1 MARAL
6 VLGNGNLTVLLDTD
20 GVVRDIYYPHVG
32 LENHVNGSMH
42 RIGVWWDGNFS
53 WLNGVDWK
61 VKISYENRS
70 MLGQIIYEHKQ
81 QDIKVVVRAVVYNEL
96 PIFVRGVTFYN
107 NNKKIKKIKVFFGQ
121 EFSISETKMKNTG
134 FFDPTKNAVIHYKGR
149 RVFLVNASCPNGG
162 IDDYTVGVY
171 NFEGKGGS
179 YIDAEDGQLTK
190 NAVEHGP
197 VDSVIGVS
205 VDCEGLDTVEVYY
218 WLCAAKNMEEVYELN
233 EVVLQKSAHG
243 VLHSTTAF
251 WQAWAETKQINF
263 HGLPEPVIK
272 TYYDS
277 LFVLRAHLDHKGGIV
292 ASLDS
297 DMLLYGKDSY
307 TYVWPRDAAF
317 VAIALDKA
325 GYSSIT
331 KKFYEFCQEV
341 IHSDGYLHHRFQP
354 DHSLG
359 STWQS
364 SIIQKDWLKNK
375 ILQLPIQ
382 EDETATVIFG
392 LWQHYKHSNDIEFIE
407 MLYKN
412 FIEKAVDF
420 MMEFRDKYTGLPIQ
434 SYDLWE
440 EVSGVS
446 TYTCAAVC
454 GALLAASRFATILGK
469 YNHAHTYTQAVNE
482 LVKAMKSYLYDPE
495 LNSFVR
501 GIRVDGLSVKKMRAI
516 DSSALFGLWYYEVL
530 DKNDPMFLGTQKAVQ
545 EHLHND
551 AGIGGYYR
559 YQNDQYY
566 KVPGSDRSNIWI
578 VTTLWELQRKIK
590 FCENIEEL
598 LKLAGEFNW
607 VVDRLDQIPVMA
619 EQYNPYTG
627 EALSAAPLAWS
638 HSCYVETV
646 LAYLERVEELGG
658 KK

>member
-1 MARAL
+1 
-6 VLGNGNLTVLLDTD
+6 
-20 GVVRDIYYPHVG
+20 
-32 LENHVNGSMH
+32 
-42 RIGVWWDGNFS
+42 
-53 WLNGVDWK
+53 
-61 VKISYENRS
+61 
-70 MLGQIIYEHKQ
+70 
-81 QDIKVVVRAVVYNEL
+81 
-96 PIFVRGVTFYN
+96 
-107 NNKKIKKIKVFFGQ
+107 
-121 EFSISETKMKNTG
+121 
-134 FFDPTKNAVIHYKGR
+134 
-149 RVFLVNASCPNGG
+149 
-162 IDDYTVGVY
+162 
-171 NFEGKGGS
+171 
-179 YIDAEDGQLTK
+179 
-190 NAVEHGP
+190 
-197 VDSVIGVS
+197 
-205 VDCEGLDTVEVYY
+205 
-218 WLCAAKNMEEVYELN
+218 MEEAYKLN
-233 EVVLQKSAHG
+233 EIILQKSAHG

-263 HGLPEPVIK
+263 HGLPEKIIK

-277 LFVLRAHLDHKGGIV
+277 LFVLRAHMDHKGGIV

-297 DMLLYGKDSY
+297 DMLLYGKDAY
-307 TYVWPRDAAF
+307 NYVWPRDAAF

-331 KKFYEFCQEV
+331 KKFYEFCLEV
-341 IHSDGYLHHRFQP
+341 IHKDGYLHHRFQP
-354 DHSLG
+354 DYSLG

-407 MLYKN
+407 SIYKD

-469 YNHAHTYTQAVNE
+469 YNHAHAYTQAVAE
-482 LVKAMKSYLYDPE
+482 LTKAMKSYLFDTE

-501 GIRVDGLSVKKMRAI
+501 GIRVDGLSVKKMRTI

-530 DKNDPMFLGTQKAVQ
+530 SNEDPMFMGTQKAV
-545 EHLHND
+545 EENLHNKT
-551 AGIGGYYR
+551 GIGGYIR
-559 YQNDQYY
+559 YTNDQYY
-566 KVPGSDRSNIWI
+566 KQPGVDLSNPWI
-578 VTTLWELQRKIK
+578 VTTLWELQRRMRAS
-590 FCENIEEL
+590 ENIDEL
-598 LKLAGEFNW
+598 VKLSGELNW
-607 VVDRLDQIPVMA
+607 VTDRMTTIPVMA
-619 EQYNPYTG
+619 EQFHPYTG
-627 EALSAAPLAWS
+627 EILSAAPLAWS
-638 HSCYVETV
+638 HSLFVETV
-646 LAYLERVEELGG
+646 LTYLEKIELLGG